1 LVERRT
7 PKPRVEGSN
16 PSGPAIILPLE
27 QGAKT
32 VEKVKSFIREVRAEL
47 NKITW
52 PGKQQVWYSTLIVIF
67 VTVLVAAYLGIVD
80 LILTGVFA
88 KIIG

>member
-1 LVERRT
+1 M
-7 PKPRVEGSN
+7 
-16 PSGPAIILPLE
+16 
-27 QGAKT
+27 
-32 VEKVKSFIREVRAEL
+32 EKVKSFIREVRAEL

>member
-1 LVERRT
+1 M
-7 PKPRVEGSN
+7 
-16 PSGPAIILPLE
+16 
-27 QGAKT
+27 
-32 VEKVKSFIREVRAEL
+32 EKVKSFIREVRAEL

-67 VTVLVAAYLGIVD
+67 VKVLVAAYLGIVD

>member
-1 LVERRT
+1 M
-7 PKPRVEGSN
+7 
-16 PSGPAIILPLE
+16 PLE